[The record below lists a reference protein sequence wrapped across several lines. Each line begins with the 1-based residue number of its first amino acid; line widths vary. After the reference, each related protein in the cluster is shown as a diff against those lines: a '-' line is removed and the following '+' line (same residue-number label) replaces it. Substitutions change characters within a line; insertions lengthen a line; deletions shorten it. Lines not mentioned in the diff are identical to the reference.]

1 MSDIAHTL
9 DRSMGDRSIG
19 GRPTALFDVERVRA
33 DFPILSRSVHDRKG
47 KRGPP
52 LVYLDSGASAQKPRR
67 VIDAMTRFL
76 EEDYANIHRGVHFLS
91 QRATD
96 RFEAARRTV
105 AAFLNA
111 PAPDNIVFTRSATE
125 AINLVAS
132 SYART
137 FLEPGDEIIL
147 SVMEHHANIVP
158 WQMAQM
164 AKGLVLKIVPMDD
177 NGVLDLDAYA
187 TLFGPRTRLVAI
199 THCSN
204 VLGTVNPARQI
215 TRIAHEHG
223 VPVLL
228 DGSQAVV
235 HGLVDVQDIGAD
247 FYVFTGHKLYGPT
260 GIGVLYGTM
269 DLLKKMPPY
278 QGGGDMIQSVSF
290 AGTTFKEPPMRFEAG
305 TPPIVEAVGLAAA
318 IDYVESIGRAAI
330 AAHEHD
336 VLTYATQRLSAVEG
350 VRIIGTAPDKAAIIS
365 FTVDGVHPHDLGTVV
380 DQHGVAV
387 RVGQHCAEPLM
398 ERLGVGSTARAS
410 FALYNTRAEADA
422 LVAAVK
428 AVKEFFGA

>member
-9 DRSMGDRSIG
+9 E
-19 GRPTALFDVERVRA
+19 RPAAPYDVERIRA
-33 DFPILSRSVHDRKG
+33 DFPILSRTVHERIG
-47 KRGPP
+47 KKPAPGKP
-52 LVYLDSGASAQKPRR
+52 LVYLDSGASAQKPRH
-67 VIDAMTRFL
+67 VIDTMTRFM
-76 EEDYANIHRGVHFLS
+76 EEDYSNIHRGVHFLS

-96 RFEAARRTV
+96 RFEAARDSV
-105 AAFLNA
+105 AAFLNT
-111 PAPDNIVFTRSATE
+111 PSRDGIVFTRNATE
-125 AINLVAS
+125 AINLVAY

-137 FLEPGDEIIL
+137 HLEPGDEIIV

-158 WQMAQM
+158 WQLAQA
-164 AKGLVLKIVPMDD
+164 AKGLVLKVAPIDD
-177 NGVLDLDAYA
+177 RGVLDMDAYA
-187 TLFGPRTRLVAI
+187 KLFGPRTKLVAI

-204 VLGTVNPARQI
+204 VLGTVTPAKEI
-215 TRIAHEHG
+215 VRIAHERG

-235 HGLVDVQDIGAD
+235 HGSVDVKDIGAD

-260 GIGVLYGTM
+260 GIGVLCAKM
-269 DLLKKMPPY
+269 EFLKTMPPY
-278 QGGGDMIQSVSF
+278 MGGGDMIQSVSF

-305 TPPIVEAVGLAAA
+305 TPPITEAIGLAAA
-318 IDYVESIGRAAI
+318 IDYVEGIGREAI

-336 VLTYATQRLSAVEG
+336 LLTYATARLQEIDG
-350 VRIIGTAPDKAAIIS
+350 LRIVGTAPGKAAIIS
-365 FTVDGVHPHDLGTVV
+365 FVVDGVHPHDLGTVV
-380 DQHGVAV
+380 DQYGVAV

-398 ERLGVGSTARAS
+398 ERMGVGSTARAS

-422 LVAAVK
+422 LVDAVK

>member
-9 DRSMGDRSIG
+9 E
-19 GRPTALFDVERVRA
+19 RPAAPYDVERIRA
-33 DFPILSRSVHDRKG
+33 DFPILARTVHERTG
-47 KRGPP
+47 KRPQPGKP
-52 LVYLDSGASAQKPRR
+52 LVYLDSGASAQKPRH
-67 VIDAMTRFL
+67 VIDTMTRFM
-76 EEDYANIHRGVHFLS
+76 EEDYSNIHRGVHFLS

-96 RFEAARRTV
+96 RFEAARDSV

-111 PAPDNIVFTRSATE
+111 SSRDGIVFTRSATE
-125 AINLVAS
+125 AINLVAH

-137 FLEPGDEIIL
+137 FLEPGDEIIV

-158 WQMAQM
+158 WQLAQT
-164 AKGLVLKIVPMDD
+164 AKGLTIKVVPIDD
-177 NGVLDLDAYA
+177 HGVLDLDAYA
-187 TLFGPRTRLVAI
+187 RLFGPRTKLVAI

-204 VLGTVNPARQI
+204 VLGTVTPAKEI
-215 TRIAHEHG
+215 VRIAHARG

-235 HGLVDVQDIGAD
+235 HGTVDVKDIGAD

-260 GIGVLYGTM
+260 GIGVLCAKPEI
-269 DLLKKMPPY
+269 LKTMPPY
-278 QGGGDMIQSVSF
+278 MGGGDMIQSVSF
-290 AGTTFKEPPMRFEAG
+290 AGTTFKEAPMRFEAG
-305 TPPIVEAVGLAAA
+305 TPPITEAIGLAAA
-318 IDYVESIGRAAI
+318 IDYVEGIGRDAI
-330 AAHEHD
+330 AEHEHD
-336 VLTYATQRLSAVEG
+336 LLTYATARLQEIEG
-350 VRIIGTAPDKAAIIS
+350 LRIVGTAPGKAAIIS

-380 DQHGVAV
+380 DQYGVAV

-398 ERLGVGSTARAS
+398 ERMGVGSTARAS

-422 LVAAVK
+422 LADAVK